1 MVNQPS
7 FNPNDTEQRDTRSIR
22 NRAATDIFEPGSSIK
37 PFIAAAAL
45 ASGRYHANTLID
57 TSPIQVG
64 PKIIRDEHALGAV
77 PFSTVIAKSSNV
89 GMTKVSLSLPR
100 DKVWQMLDA
109 FGFGQIT
116 GSGFP
121 GETAAMLP
129 PAAQW
134 RPITQA
140 SISFGYNLTVT
151 PLQLAHAYAVIGA
164 GGISRPVTLRR
175 VDAPV
180 PGRRVIEESVAREL
194 LQMMERV
201 VTEQG
206 ATGGRAEVDGYRV
219 AGKTGTAWK
228 AANGGYDNEHF
239 RATFGGVVPASHPK
253 LAAVVM
259 IDDPNVDAHTGGA
272 VAAPVFASVMADA
285 MRLLGVP
292 ADNLSKLPAERLL
305 QASEN
310 APLQPPLPSPTIGRA
325 GNNGANDSNSPP
337 TLTARKPR

>member
-1 MVNQPS
+1 
-7 FNPNDTEQRDTRSIR
+7 
-22 NRAATDIFEPGSSIK
+22 
-37 PFIAAAAL
+37 
-45 ASGRYHANTLID
+45 
-57 TSPIQVG
+57 
-64 PKIIRDEHALGAV
+64 
-77 PFSTVIAKSSNV
+77 
-89 GMTKVSLSLPR
+89 MTKVSLSLPR